1 MGLGGVQ
8 DEFEEVFAS
17 TTALLE
23 LVLKRTCMAT
33 PLWFTMGPSTVFVWG
48 RTEHVLIE
56 SMQDP
61 WVFLGSGHTRDCT
74 GKRCSCAFLICQKF
88 LGLYNFLLKRQ
99 QM

>member
-33 PLWFTMGPSTVFVWG
+33 PLWFTMGT
-48 RTEHVLIE
+48 
-56 SMQDP
+56 
-61 WVFLGSGHTRDCT
+61 
-74 GKRCSCAFLICQKF
+74 
-88 LGLYNFLLKRQ
+88 
-99 QM
+99 